1 MTPDT
6 VGFMGLGLLILLLI
20 ARMHVGLAMI
30 LVGFIG
36 YLFLTNS
43 AGALGVL
50 ATAPRGSS
58 AYYTLTIIPLFIFMG
73 QLASSCGLSQD
84 MHRATH
90 VMIGHVRGGLPMAS
104 VVTCAGF
111 AAICG
116 SSLATVVTMTEVALP
131 SMRKFGYDDS
141 LSTGSIAAGGT
152 LGILIPPSVALV
164 MYGIITQ
171 ESIGKLFIAGILPGI
186 LLTSLFLFTILLRVR
201 LAPGLSPRVS
211 KSSLDER
218 MTASKGLIVP
228 FILFLIVMGGIY
240 TGVFTPTEAAAIGAF
255 AVFLFGLFRG
265 RLSFMGIFEALKLT
279 GRTTGM
285 IFVIMIGAGI
295 FSYFL
300 GTSRLPYSLANFMT
314 SLALSKYIILAIIL
328 FGYLILGC
336 MMEATGI
343 TLLTVP
349 IIYPLVVALG
359 FDPIWYGVI
368 FTISMEMG
376 LITPPVGMNV
386 FAMHGANAEIP
397 LGTIFRGV
405 AWFLPAMVVCIVL
418 LILFPQIVLLLPG
431 YMG

>member
-30 LVGFIG
+30 FVGFIG

-300 GTSRLPYSLANFMT
+300 GTSRLPYSLANFVS

-328 FGYLILGC
+328 FGYLLLGC